1 MKSITSTLNEK
12 VTLLTN
18 SGSIDKTTVDR
29 FAKML
34 KTRASIRTLG
44 AMQFEIITHTPPAK
58 LKNVPIVAIE
68 WNNAEYVYTSPILEY
83 KNSFLKGRV
92 KFWRSKSVPQR
103 D

>member
-1 MKSITSTLNEK
+1 MKSITSMLNEK

-18 SGSIDKTTVDR
+18 SENTDKTTVDR

-44 AMQFEIITHTPPAK
+44 ATQFEIITHKPPSK
-58 LKNVPIVAIE
+58 FKNIPIVALE
-68 WNNAEYVYTSPILEY
+68 WNNAEYVYSSPILEY
-83 KNSFLKGRV
+83 KNRFLKGHV